1 MIQMILADD
10 EPVITRGISR
20 LVDWEGLG
28 IKITGIYEDGK
39 KTLEAIVH
47 QEPDIALLDISMP
60 GLTGVEILKECKAM
74 QIKTRIIFISG
85 FQDFEY
91 AKAALQYGAVDY
103 LLKPVIREE
112 LLKAV
117 EKCLLSIQGAG
128 EKKQED
134 NAGQEEKKVDYSLLI
149 EAEDTIYIPVYADVV
164 YKQGESSQMKKLV
177 HFSLMSF
184 LEEYLEERHKGIT
197 FLKEGRIAVILKGI
211 DTEQAREAVEEMGA
225 ASLQATGH
233 ITFFIIGE
241 EIRAMREIPEMF
253 ARCLERA
260 GYLFFADQMQVP
272 VITLKDSVF
281 MGKADTDTLNEI
293 RQKLWEAVISQNESL
308 AEDTF
313 LHYGRLV
320 CRLSEGKK
328 EDACF
333 YFCTAI
339 RLMEEKCRAIGLNGR
354 NQKMKDLLEQGRR
367 CSSFGE
373 MLLIFQTEIEEYL
386 AIVKNVVVNSDKKD
400 ILRAKEYIEQH
411 YQENLSLGV
420 LAEEIHMNPY
430 YFSSFFKKQTGENF
444 KDYVNKVRLNHA
456 ISLLVSTDRKI
467 YEIAGEVGFGDVRAF
482 NDAFLRIYQE
492 TPGSYRKRVGAS
504 TENAFPR

>member
-10 EPVITRGISR
+10 ESVITRGIGR

-28 IKITGIYEDGK
+28 IEIAGTYEDGRK
-39 KTLEAIVH
+39 ALEAIVH

-60 GLTGVEILKECKAM
+60 GLTGVEILRECKAM
-74 QIKTRIIFISG
+74 EVRTRIIFISG

-103 LLKPVIREE
+103 LLKPVIRDE
-112 LLKAV
+112 LLRAV
-117 EKCLLSIQGAG
+117 EKCLVSIQGTRQAAQETG
-128 EKKQED
+128 KQTQDEKI
-134 NAGQEEKKVDYSLLI
+134 DYSPLI
-149 EAEDTIYIPVYADVV
+149 EAEDTIYVPVFAAVV
-164 YKQGESSQMKKLV
+164 YRLGESSQMKKLI

-184 LEEYLEERHKGIT
+184 LEEYLEEKQKGIA
-197 FLKEGRIAVILKGI
+197 FIKEGRIAMILKGI
-211 DTEQAREAVEEMGA
+211 SKEQAKETV
-225 ASLQATGH
+225 
-233 ITFFIIGE
+233 E
-241 EIRAMREIPEMF
+241 EIRAASSLATGHKTFFVIGNEIRSMGEIPDMF
-253 ARCLERA
+253 ARCLERE

-272 VITLKDSVF
+272 VITLKDPVF
-281 MGKADTDTLNEI
+281 SGKTDTDTLNEV
-293 RQKLWEAVISQNESL
+293 RLKLWEAVIAQNKQL
-308 AEDTF
+308 AEASF
-313 LHYGRLV
+313 LQYGKMV
-320 CRLSEGKK
+320 CCISEGKK

-354 NQKMKDLLEQGRR
+354 NQEMKDLLEQGRR

-373 MLLIFQTEIEEYL
+373 MLLIFQTVMEEYL
-386 AIVKNVVVNSDKKD
+386 AIVKNVVVNSDKRD

-444 KDYVNKVRLNHA
+444 KDYVSKVRLNHA
-456 ISLLVSTDRKI
+456 ISLLVSTDKKV

-482 NDAFLRIYQE
+482 NEAFFRIYQE
-492 TPGSYRKRVGAS
+492 TPGSYRKRVGAGNI
-504 TENAFPR
+504 TEKM